1 MKNWF
6 TAIGGLSLAATVF
19 IGGTAMKSLDTDPI
33 KNNSIT
39 VADSLVDTTA
49 LVWGIDLSH
58 HQRNVDWD
66 QIACENPH
74 FIFFKATEG
83 ATHTDKMYHKY
94 KFEAAERGIKVGSY
108 HFFSYTTSGKD
119 QALHFLKTAHIQKG
133 DLPPVLDVEFKKE
146 MASSAWISKN
156 VQEWVRIIE
165 DSIGVKP
172 IIYCPCR
179 MYNDHLES
187 VLSDEYHLWIADYR
201 KNPPGC
207 NWTFWQKTDR
217 HKLNGIA
224 GNVDYNEFKG
234 NILDL
239 QEILID

>member
-19 IGGTAMKSLDTDPI
+19 IGGTAMKSPDTDPI

-83 ATHTDKMYHKY
+83 ATHIDNMYHKY

-108 HFFSYTTSGKD
+108 HFFSYATSGKD

-133 DLPPVLDVEFKKE
+133 DLPPVLDVEFKKH
-146 MASSAWISKN
+146 MASSAWIAKN
-156 VQEWVRIIE
+156 VKEWITIIE

-179 MYNDHLES
+179 MYNEHLQT
-187 VLSDEYHLWIADYR
+187 VLSDDYHLWIADYR

-207 NWTFWQKTDR
+207 NWTFWQKTDS

-224 GNVDYNEFKG
+224 GNVDYNEFRG